1 MQEYGDATGE
11 KSADALTVKRK
22 VFVSSWVVLVLRP
35 KSRRSDRMNLIIMVF
50 LSLAVVVLNA
60 YADEKVANKPNFAM
74 AINQYFQ
81 AYPTCIE
88 IPVSEQYKF
97 PTTISGFTI

>member
-60 YADEKVANKPNFAM
+60 YADEKVANKPNSTVVFCH
-74 AINQYFQ
+74 FWR
-81 AYPTCIE
+81 
-88 IPVSEQYKF
+88 
-97 PTTISGFTI
+97 